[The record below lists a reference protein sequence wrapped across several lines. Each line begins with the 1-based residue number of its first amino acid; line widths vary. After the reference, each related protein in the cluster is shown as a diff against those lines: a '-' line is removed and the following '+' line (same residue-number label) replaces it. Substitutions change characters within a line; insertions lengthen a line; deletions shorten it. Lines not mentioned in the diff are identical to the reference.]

1 MFEYFFGANGDEWA
15 RIEAQNFS
23 RILQKSPFDR
33 TEKSPFENY
42 KTLFR
47 LRLAVD
53 SIKL

>member
-1 MFEYFFGANGDEWA
+1 MFEYFFEANGDEWA

-23 RILQKSPFDR
+23 RILQKSPF
-33 TEKSPFENY
+33 ENY
-42 KTLFR
+42 KTLFRLFR